1 MNDEDLSVEPLEV
14 PLKIPSYEIREPSP
28 SPSPKLLNLITIHR
42 GSPRHKKSFG
52 RLATIT

>member
-14 PLKIPSYEIREPSP
+14 PLKIPSYEIRAPSP